1 MYENFDI
8 IGFYVAFAMIMHA
21 ADVNEVIMLGFLWM
35 IDLGKLPHV
44 FFMWRAFP
52 LILDLFHLMRR
63 GKDLDRYE
71 GAFE

>member
-1 MYENFDI
+1 VYENFDI

-44 FFMWRAFP
+44 FFMWRPSSSQKASTP
-52 LILDLFHLMRR
+52 GNI
-63 GKDLDRYE
+63 KNW
-71 GAFE
+71 